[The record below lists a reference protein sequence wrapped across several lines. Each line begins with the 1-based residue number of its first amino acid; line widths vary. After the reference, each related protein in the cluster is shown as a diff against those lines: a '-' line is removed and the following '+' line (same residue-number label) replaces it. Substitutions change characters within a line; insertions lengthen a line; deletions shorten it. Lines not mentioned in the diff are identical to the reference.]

1 MYSYIDDQSFV
12 AATVLYRLALEKL
25 PTVSAHSVMGS
36 CSVQWRPL
44 YLAFFQQYN
53 YID

>member
-1 MYSYIDDQSFV
+1 MYIDDQSFV

-36 CSVQWRPL
+36 CTMEAIIFSIFSAIQL
-44 YLAFFQQYN
+44 